1 MVQKENIPLKI
12 LSEQIQTLGV
22 EEIEQQLQRIL
33 DSPEFHAAKQQRKF
47 FQFVVKETLAGR
59 AQEIK
64 GYTIATCVFGRSDD
78 FDQNSDPIVSVQA
91 NRLRRA
97 LERYYLVAGKEDPIL
112 IDIPKGA
119 YVPKFCEQAS
129 VISDTTTVLE
139 SKIPVESFKGAW
151 PIVLIRPFQ
160 NLTGDPAMNHWA
172 VGLATELATEITRY
186 QEIRVLIQGPEGVGR
201 RASDS
206 VARFVVDG
214 NVQKDMSGI
223 KVAVYLVDT
232 STNIKIWGESHQS
245 ELEAAQLFSFQE
257 EVAKAIAGKIS
268 CEDGIISKTLSI
280 ESRNKPPSDLKT
292 YEAMLRYYEY
302 DQALTPESFLLAMEA
317 LTIAADIEP
326 ECGQVWSMLGR
337 LHANIYSLEFPGYET
352 ALGKAIEFAEKGVQ
366 LNPDNQRARG
376 ILGFVRM
383 LDNEIQGALAETE
396 CALALNP
403 KALFILDGIA
413 YLMTLLGE
421 WERGP
426 ALIRKAI
433 RLNPYYKPIVH
444 YALWVDYLRQ
454 EEYERAHLETQ
465 RLRRPSIFWDPL
477 AKAATL
483 GLLGGY
489 EEGGKFVKSLLKLK
503 PDFPSRGRILIKHY
517 IKFDDIAERV
527 IEGLHKVGL
536 KIE

>member
-1 MVQKENIPLKI
+1 MAQKENMALKI
-12 LSEQIQTLGV
+12 LSEQIQNLGV
-22 EEIEQQLQRIL
+22 EQIERQLQRIL
-33 DSPEFHAAKQQRKF
+33 DSSEFNAANQQRKF
-47 FQFVVKETLAGR
+47 FKFVVKETLAGR

-64 GYTIATCVFGRSDD
+64 GYTIATSVFGRSAD

-97 LERYYLVAGKEDPIL
+97 LERYYLVAGKQDPIL
-112 IDIPKGA
+112 IDIPKGT
-119 YVPKFCEQAS
+119 YVPTFCEQVS
-129 VISDTTTVLE
+129 VTSDTTVFDN
-139 SKIPVESFKGAW
+139 KIPVESFMGSW
-151 PIVLIRPFQ
+151 PTVLIRPFK
-160 NLTGDPAMNHWA
+160 NLTADPEMNYWA

-186 QEIRVLIQGPEGVGR
+186 QEIRVLIQGPEGIGK
-201 RASDS
+201 RASDT

-232 STNIKIWGESHQS
+232 STNIKIWGESHLS
-245 ELEAAQLFSFQE
+245 ELEAAQLISFQE

-302 DQALTPESFLLAMEA
+302 DQALTPESFLRAMEA
-317 LTIAADIEP
+317 LTLAADIEP

-383 LDNEIQGALAETE
+383 LDNEIPGALAETE
-396 CALALNP
+396 FALALNP

-426 ALIRKAI
+426 TLIRKAMS
-433 RLNPYYKPIVH
+433 LNPYYKPIVH

-483 GLLGGY
+483 GLLGRY
-489 EEGGKFVKSLLKLK
+489 EEGRPFVKSLLKLK
-503 PDFPSRGRILIKHY
+503 PDFPSRGRILIGHY
-517 IKFDDIAERV
+517 IKFEEIIEQV
-527 IEGLHKVGL
+527 INGLQKVGL
-536 KIE
+536 NIV

>member
-1 MVQKENIPLKI
+1 
-12 LSEQIQTLGV
+12 
-22 EEIEQQLQRIL
+22 
-33 DSPEFHAAKQQRKF
+33 
-47 FQFVVKETLAGR
+47 
-59 AQEIK
+59 
-64 GYTIATCVFGRSDD
+64 
-78 FDQNSDPIVSVQA
+78 
-91 NRLRRA
+91 
-97 LERYYLVAGKEDPIL
+97 
-112 IDIPKGA
+112 
-119 YVPKFCEQAS
+119 
-129 VISDTTTVLE
+129 
-139 SKIPVESFKGAW
+139 
-151 PIVLIRPFQ
+151 
-160 NLTGDPAMNHWA
+160 
-172 VGLATELATEITRY
+172 
-186 QEIRVLIQGPEGVGR
+186 
-201 RASDS
+201 
-206 VARFVVDG
+206 
-214 NVQKDMSGI
+214 
-223 KVAVYLVDT
+223 VAVYLVDT
-232 STNIKIWGESHQS
+232 STNIKIWGESHLS
-245 ELEAAQLFSFQE
+245 ELEAAQLISFQE

-302 DQALTPESFLLAMEA
+302 DQALTPESFLRAMEA
-317 LTIAADIEP
+317 LTLAADIEP

-383 LDNEIQGALAETE
+383 LDNEIPGALAETE
-396 CALALNP
+396 FALALNP

-426 ALIRKAI
+426 TLIRKAMS
-433 RLNPYYKPIVH
+433 LNPYYKPIVH

-483 GLLGGY
+483 GLLGRY
-489 EEGGKFVKSLLKLK
+489 EEGRPFVKSLLKLK
-503 PDFPSRGRILIKHY
+503 PDFPSRGRILIGHY
-517 IKFDDIAERV
+517 IKFEEIIEQV
-527 IEGLHKVGL
+527 INGLQKVGL
-536 KIE
+536 NIV